1 MDRNHYFF
9 IGSVFKFSNKSKRSG
24 MDKFRVFVYMLM
36 KDVSLKQ
43 RILCMIHISI
53 FGAFLR
59 EKSVHYS
66 QVNTVS
72 KINFTSTLPISSS

>member
-36 KDVSLKQ
+36 KDVSLKH
-43 RILCMIHISI
+43 RILCMIRISI
-53 FGAFLR
+53 FGAFFAGKKCALYTG
-59 EKSVHYS
+59 KYS
-66 QVNTVS
+66 I
-72 KINFTSTLPISSS
+72 KDKFHLHTSHKQ